1 MKTGALETRT
11 GSEVTSHDGRFGQ
24 LRIAITGGTS
34 GLGLALVREFSARGA
49 RVAFLARH
57 AEPVA
62 EVEREN
68 KNTHGI
74 VADVSDKD
82 AIYPAALQIVGELGG
97 LEILINN
104 ASDLGA
110 VPLALLADTNGEE
123 LEKAIATNVLGPF
136 RLTKALLGA
145 LSASV
150 REGRAGLVINISS
163 DAAVTP
169 YPKWGAYGASKAAL
183 RHLTEIWNQELS
195 IEGVRF
201 LSFDP
206 GDMDTPMHALAVP
219 DADRATL
226 KTAEAAARELITA
239 LETALTARI
248 ARNKTVEE

>member
-1 MKTGALETRT
+1 MPNPWQKSSAKTRT
-11 GSEVTSHDGRFGQ
+11 RT
-24 LRIAITGGTS
+24 
-34 GLGLALVREFSARGA
+34 ALSQMS
-49 RVAFLARH
+49 
-57 AEPVA
+57 PI
-62 EVEREN
+62 
-68 KNTHGI
+68 KTQ
-74 VADVSDKD
+74 S
-82 AIYPAALQIVGELGG
+82 AALQILGELGG

-110 VPLALLADTNGEE
+110 VPLALLADTNCED
-123 LEKAIATNVLGPF
+123 LEKAVATNVLGPF

-150 REGRAGLVINISS
+150 REGRAALVINISS

-183 RHLTEIWNQELS
+183 RHLTGIWNQELS
-195 IEGVRF
+195 VEGVRF

-219 DADRATL
+219 DADRTTL

-239 LETALTARI
+239 IETALTGPHSS
-248 ARNKTVEE
+248 K

>member
-1 MKTGALETRT
+1 MPNPWQKSSAKTRT
-11 GSEVTSHDGRFGQ
+11 RT
-24 LRIAITGGTS
+24 
-34 GLGLALVREFSARGA
+34 ALSQMS
-49 RVAFLARH
+49 
-57 AEPVA
+57 PI
-62 EVEREN
+62 
-68 KNTHGI
+68 KTQ
-74 VADVSDKD
+74 S
-82 AIYPAALQIVGELGG
+82 AALQILGELGG

-110 VPLALLADTNGEE
+110 VPLALLADTNCED
-123 LEKAIATNVLGPF
+123 LEKAVATNVLGPF

-150 REGRAGLVINISS
+150 REGRAALVINISS

-195 IEGVRF
+195 VEGVRF

-219 DADRATL
+219 DADRTTL

-239 LETALTARI
+239 IETALTGPHSS
-248 ARNKTVEE
+248 K

>member
-1 MKTGALETRT
+1 MKTGTLETRT
-11 GSEVTSHDGRFGQ
+11 GSKVTSRDGFFGQ

-62 EVEREN
+62 QVEREN

-82 AIYPAALQIVGELGG
+82 AIYRAALQIVGELGG

-150 REGRAGLVINISS
+150 REGRAALVINISS

-195 IEGVRF
+195 VEGVRF

-219 DADRATL
+219 DADRTTL
-226 KTAEAAARELITA
+226 KTAEAAAAELITA
-239 LETALTARI
+239 IETALTAPHSS
-248 ARNKTVEE
+248 K